1 MKFTKGFMLVKQ
13 KIIKLMDI
21 YFSPSPPSRP
31 SVESSLYLIIL
42 NRRAKGKRIL
52 VMLQGDDGA
61 TLERLWSYSA
71 RRKGRSEQ
79 MVEEADGESK
89 ALLGERGISQ
99 GGVEG
104 EGNGK
109 REREEG
115 IDGQQEMGLCSVLEV
130 SG

>member
-1 MKFTKGFMLVKQ
+1 MEL
-13 KIIKLMDI
+13 
-21 YFSPSPPSRP
+21 P
-31 SVESSLYLIIL
+31 
-42 NRRAKGKRIL
+42 
-52 VMLQGDDGA
+52 
-61 TLERLWSYSA
+61 A

-89 ALLGERGISQ
+89 ALLGERGLSQ
-99 GGVEG
+99 GGVER